1 MFECVLNLYTAV
13 LEYVTRVLL
22 KHMPR
27 VHTPLHSSEIIILV
41 AGLQAPRANVRQAH
55 HRQLKI
61 SAFENLKNL
70 DIKTPKLGLFN
81 TRVRKIPSTRVT
93 RTHPDCDSHWIYPGC
108 NTTAA
113 QPLNCFNVYNIPL
126 AEQNN
131 YNRPGGKKLLE
142 LAHIYYRDSNIVDPT
157 GCARRPI

>member
-1 MFECVLNLYTAV
+1 MTPSDVVIRFRDGIRTVLS
-13 LEYVTRVLL
+13 EYI
-22 KHMPR
+22 
-27 VHTPLHSSEIIILV
+27 HTY
-41 AGLQAPRANVRQAH
+41 
-55 HRQLKI
+55 RQLQPSRSIDCAPSTCPRGPKI

-157 GCARRPI
+157 GCARRPIAACILY